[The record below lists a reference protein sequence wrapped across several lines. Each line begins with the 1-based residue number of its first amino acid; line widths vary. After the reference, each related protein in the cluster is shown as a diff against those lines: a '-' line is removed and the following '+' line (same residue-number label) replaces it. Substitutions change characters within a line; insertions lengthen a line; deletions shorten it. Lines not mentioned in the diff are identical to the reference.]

1 MNKENV
7 KKSKFNKET
16 SMWKVCTERIAA
28 IFAAIL
34 LWQLLAMKLDQ
45 KLLLATPVDVAR
57 VLGTL
62 LKSSGFY
69 STIVYSMSKI
79 LLGLLIGTGV
89 GIGCALLSGRCRLI
103 ELLLWPYFSAMK
115 ATPVASIVILCLV
128 WLSGRR
134 LSVFIVFLVVTP
146 VIYTNILAGIKNL
159 DPKMSD
165 MARVFGLNGV
175 QRLLY
180 VYLPELKTYIVA
192 AFTLSTGM
200 AFKAGIAAEVIGTPQ
215 GSVGKMLYNAKV
227 YLETPELFAWT
238 VVIVIL
244 SVIVEKV
251 IMTLIRCMFDGL
263 QMKAIGKQLVRG
275 ADKGMFDGLQMK
287 AIGKQPVREA
297 DKDCRNGA
305 SIDLDNVCFSYENQ
319 KERKPVR
326 KNDKESRPVNKN
338 NKEYRSGNKKA
349 GGSAELINKLSMHI
363 AAGDRV
369 CIMAP
374 SGTGKTTLLNLI
386 TGRLVPDSG
395 SISFEAKRCN
405 DNDCL
410 KKKATYKESGHEHVD
425 ISMVFQEDRLCNGYS
440 AAYNIELGLK
450 RHRQSGLEDIRKNLE
465 QVGMEES
472 LFTDVK
478 ELSGGMKRRV
488 AIVRAVMS
496 PGQVLILDEP
506 FASLDEELKNQTAAY
521 INANLNGRTL
531 IVVTHDGKDA
541 DRLNARI
548 QTLQTN

>member
-1 MNKENV
+1 MNKGNV

-28 IFAAIL
+28 IIVAIL

-45 KLLLATPVDVAR
+45 KLLLATPVDVAKTLG
-57 VLGTL
+57 VLV
-62 LKSSGFY
+62 KSQEFY
-69 STIVYSMSKI
+69 SAIAYSMGRI
-79 LLGLLIGTGV
+79 LLGLLIGAAV
-89 GIGCALLSGRCRLI
+89 GIACALLAGRWHFMEVLF
-103 ELLLWPYFSAMK
+103 WPYFSAMK

-159 DPKMSD
+159 DPKMKD
-165 MARVFGLNGV
+165 MARVFGINGLR
-175 QRLLY
+175 RLLY
-180 VYLPELKTYIVA
+180 VYLPELKTYIIA
-192 AFTLSTGM
+192 AFALATGM
-200 AFKAGIAAEVIGTPQ
+200 AFKAGIAAEVIGTPG

-238 VVIVIL
+238 LVIIVLSVVVEQVIL
-244 SVIVEKV
+244 GLVKW
-251 IMTLIRCMFDGL
+251 MFAGL
-263 QMKAIGKQLVRG
+263 QRHVVGGKICKENSCNGHRNEIKGDGVDAIG
-275 ADKGMFDGLQMK
+275 A
-287 AIGKQPVREA
+287 A
-297 DKDCRNGA
+297 
-305 SIDLDNVCFSYENQ
+305 IDLSNVCFSY
-319 KERKPVR
+319 
-326 KNDKESRPVNKN
+326 NKGVD
-338 NKEYRSGNKKA
+338 E
-349 GGSAELINKLSMHI
+349 ELINDLSLHI
-363 AAGDRV
+363 PAGDRV

-386 TGRLVPDSG
+386 TGGLKPDG
-395 SISFEAKRCN
+395 GIVSFE
-405 DNDCL
+405 
-410 KKKATYKESGHEHVD
+410 VD
-425 ISMVFQEDRLCNGYS
+425 TGDGVNISMVFQEDRLCNEYT

-450 RHRQSGLEDIRKNLE
+450 RHSRSGLEDIRKNLE

-478 ELSGGMKRRV
+478 ELSGGMKRRT

-506 FASLDEELKNQTAAY
+506 FASLDEELKDRTAEY
-521 INANLNGRTL
+521 IIENLNGRTL
-531 IVVTHDGKDA
+531 VVVSHDEKDA

-548 QTLQTN
+548 QTLQTH